1 MLKAP
6 KVEDT
11 IETNSVQPLEAK
23 KPIIFVVLKEV
34 DEQGKNRVIY
44 ASSVDESGAFVI
56 VKHNK
61 KDGTPCTSK
70 FNPDLINK
78 IYSEDK

>member
-1 MLKAP
+1 MKKP
-6 KVEDT
+6 DENT
-11 IETNSVQPLEAK
+11 PLEEKEVK
-23 KPIIFVVLKEV
+23 KDVIFVVLKEL
-34 DEQGKNRVIY
+34 DEKGKSRVIY

-56 VKHNK
+56 VKHQK

-70 FNPDLINK
+70 FNPDLIAK